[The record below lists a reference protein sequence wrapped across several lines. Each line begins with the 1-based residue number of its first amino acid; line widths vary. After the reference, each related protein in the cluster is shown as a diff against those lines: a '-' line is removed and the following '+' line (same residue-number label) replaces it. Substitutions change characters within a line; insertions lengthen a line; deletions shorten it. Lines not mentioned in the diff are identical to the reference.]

1 MTART
6 AARADLVR
14 DEPGRSPLP
23 KSGRVMA
30 AWFGAIAIYAGGL
43 ALFGGTG
50 SAFHDRVWAEWAVG
64 TYVLSA
70 LVALLWRS
78 RGTDAAMLLSL
89 AGALVAPA
97 TWLLTIGPGANETKV
112 LNQAAATL
120 LHHGTPY
127 LSAAQIAHQTH
138 VTAYNPYLPDMTIFG
153 LPHALGLPG
162 PLGSPTVW
170 LIACTAVLFLLAFRI
185 VGRPDPV
192 RSSMLAITSPMVA
205 FALSVTIT
213 DPPVLGLLF
222 LTFALLGRKSR
233 PLPIGSAA
241 ILLGV
246 ACAMKTTAWPALPVL
261 AAMLVTR
268 NGVWTAIKFTAIT
281 AVTTA
286 VLFVAFAPA
295 LFARPSE
302 LIQNTVL
309 FPLGLTHTATPAA
322 SPVPGHLIAA
332 AGPAGHLVAI
342 ILLIA
347 AGLAVAAWIVIRPP
361 SDVKAA
367 TWRLAVALTLIFAL
381 DPEAR
386 FGYFDYPLALCGWIA
401 LCYGLPLWRGQGAA
415 DEAATIVATASPL
428 GELRHHHHSEADEEH
443 GLEDGA

>member
-1 MTART
+1 
-6 AARADLVR
+6 
-14 DEPGRSPLP
+14 
-23 KSGRVMA
+23 MA
-30 AWFGAIAIYAGGL
+30 AWFAAVALYAGGL

-64 TYVLSA
+64 TYAVSA

-78 RGTDAAMLLSL
+78 RGTDAAMLISL
-89 AGALVAPA
+89 AGALIAPA
-97 TWLLTIGPGANETKV
+97 IWLLTIGPGANETKV
-112 LNQAAATL
+112 LEQAAVGL

-127 LSAAQIAHQTH
+127 LSAAQIASQTR

-170 LIACTAVLFLLAFRI
+170 LIACSAALILLAFRI

-192 RSSMLAITSPMVA
+192 RSSMLAITSPMIA
-205 FALSVTIT
+205 FALAVTIT

-222 LTFALLGRKSR
+222 LTFALLGRKAR
-233 PLPIGSAA
+233 PSPVTGAA

-246 ACAMKTTAWPALPVL
+246 ACAMKTTAWLTLPVL
-261 AAMLVTR
+261 VAMLVTR
-268 NGVWTAIKFTAIT
+268 DGVRTAIKFTAIT

-286 VLFVAFAPA
+286 VLFVVFAPA
-295 LFARPSE
+295 LLVHPVD

-309 FPLGLTHTATPAA
+309 FPLGLTHIATPAA
-322 SPVPGHLIAA
+322 SPVPGHLIAS
-332 AGPAGHLVAI
+332 AGPDGHKVAI

-347 AGLAVAAWIVIRPP
+347 AGVAIAAWIVLRPP
-361 SDVKAA
+361 ADVKAA
-367 TWRLAVALTLIFAL
+367 TWRLAVALTVVFAL

-401 LCYGLPLWRGQGAA
+401 LCYGLPLWRARQA
-415 DEAATIVATASPL
+415 AATAEPAAVVATASPL
-428 GELRHHHHSEADEEH
+428 GELSHDHHSEANEEDAL
-443 GLEDGA
+443 GDRA